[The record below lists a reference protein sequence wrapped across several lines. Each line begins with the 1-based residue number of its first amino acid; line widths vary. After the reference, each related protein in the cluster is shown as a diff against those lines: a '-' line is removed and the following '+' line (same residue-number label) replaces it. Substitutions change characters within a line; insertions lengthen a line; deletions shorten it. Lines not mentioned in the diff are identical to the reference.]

1 MVVVPLGPATRTH
14 SASGKRKPIAATPA
28 ADPHLDHVGTT
39 FGPLIINHEEPTPT
53 NATALSNHVHVREGK
68 ERDTRRERKR
78 KMPRAQIRCWFSSM
92 QQLFSEAIAV
102 DPQFVIVPLH
112 GDAMLLAHC
121 ILSSQAQKLSSAI
134 PSRIKDAYMHA
145 RICVVFGDDRFE
157 DLEIIFVM

>member
-28 ADPHLDHVGTT
+28 ADPHLDHVDQPRRADANQCHCMIKSCSCSGRQ
-39 FGPLIINHEEPTPT
+39 GKGHQEGEETEDAPST
-53 NATALSNHVHVREGK
+53 
-68 ERDTRRERKR
+68 D
-78 KMPRAQIRCWFSSM
+78 

-102 DPQFVIVPLH
+102 DPQFVIVPLR

-145 RICVVFGDDRFE
+145 R
-157 DLEIIFVM
+157 